1 MADERYSTES
11 NGRAGAGGVQTR
23 GKSLLKGKKKTLK
36 SLFVTAPPRLPRRP
50 KIENISEEKNNSS
63 TFGDIGSLRTH
74 SIDRVIKE
82 IDYLVSLNV
91 RKLFFEDDSLL
102 ADKDRVKTIFKR
114 VKSKKLSIANVNGVN
129 LVHFFNTHDRSG
141 WIDGKFDIDTE
152 YLEILKDSGFDQIVF
167 PVESGSKRILKRYAT
182 NKVNL
187 DRMDLFILMKTM
199 SNMGIQA
206 PVNMMIG
213 FPDETEEEINMSIE
227 YAKKLMDHGAPY
239 VTFFIPIPFPGST
252 LYNIAI
258 NGGHLDVNFDPY

>member
-1 MADERYSTES
+1 M
-11 NGRAGAGGVQTR
+11 
-23 GKSLLKGKKKTLK
+23 
-36 SLFVTAPPRLPRRP
+36 
-50 KIENISEEKNNSS
+50 I
-63 TFGDIGSLRTH
+63 
-74 SIDRVIKE
+74 
-82 IDYLVSLNV
+82 
-91 RKLFFEDDSLL
+91 
-102 ADKDRVKTIFKR
+102 DRVKTIFTK
-114 VKSKKLSIANVNGVN
+114 VKNKKLSIANVNGVN
-129 LVHFFNTHDRSG
+129 LVHFFNTKDRSG
-141 WIDGKFDIDTE
+141 WKDGKFDIDIE

-187 DRMDLFILMKTM
+187 NRMDLFILMKTM

-258 NGGHLDVNFDPY
+258 GGGHLDVNFDPDSMNWKNPVMKNTLFLHRD